1 MLLFFNVHFK
11 KLHMVS
17 DESTLPIILAAREA
31 PARHLYEASRNSLG
45 YKGVWSIPTTF
56 LQFDFLKFY

>member
-17 DESTLPIILAAREA
+17 DESTLSIILAAREA
-31 PARHLYEASRNSLG
+31 PARHASLG
-45 YKGVWSIPTTF
+45 YREVWSTPTTF
-56 LQFDFLKFY
+56 LQFDFFKFQ